1 MEVNETNKR
10 GKGEGEEERKER
22 PGRTSKDFLVHRFK
36 YYATSSLVRM
46 QSGVSDEAL
55 S

>member
-1 MEVNETNKR
+1 MRQTK
-10 GKGEGEEERKER
+10 EERGGGGKEEKKER

-46 QSGVSDEAL
+46 
-55 S
+55 

>member
-1 MEVNETNKR
+1 MELNETNKR
-10 GKGEGEEERKER
+10 GKGGGEERKER

-46 QSGVSDEAL
+46 
-55 S
+55 